1 LAEFAA
7 GHAQNQYRRRA
18 CPALI
23 KTDQRRENLLIR
35 RGIAET
41 DEKAP
46 GLLVVGGGSPVGGL
60 EDFLEIGGAHVA
72 VGKGA
77 RAPAGEYRRK
87 DTIDGGSLL
96 QLMDFESREG
106 HGGTP

>member
-1 LAEFAA
+1 
-7 GHAQNQYRRRA
+7 
-18 CPALI
+18 
-23 KTDQRRENLLIR
+23 
-35 RGIAET
+35 
-41 DEKAP
+41 
-46 GLLVVGGGSPVGGL
+46 VGGL
-60 EDFLEIGGAHVA
+60 EDFLEIGGAYVA